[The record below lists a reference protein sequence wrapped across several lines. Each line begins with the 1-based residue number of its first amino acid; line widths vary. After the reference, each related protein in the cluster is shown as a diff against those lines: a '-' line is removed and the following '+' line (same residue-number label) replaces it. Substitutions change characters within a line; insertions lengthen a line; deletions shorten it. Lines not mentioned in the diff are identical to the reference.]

1 MKAEINL
8 DEVIQT
14 IDSLHEELFSMH
26 DFVNAFSR
34 MFNDSYNN
42 LLQSYTNEANRL
54 HPVLGKY
61 LQNHATELNIVQEG
75 LEKDN
80 SYNVHGN
87 IGPSQIW
94 RKIKK

>member
-8 DEVIQT
+8 DEVIQI

-42 LLQSYTNEANRL
+42 LLQSYPNEANSL

-75 LEKDN
+75 QMKDN
-80 SYNVHGN
+80 SYNVHGKK
-87 IGPSQIW
+87 GPSQIW